1 MMTLTEKYRPR
12 SLSEVVGQGKA
23 VGVLER
29 ISRRFGTL
37 AGRAYWVSG
46 PSGCGKSTIAEIV
59 AKSVPSGTVVR
70 HAADNFGADEMR
82 DLAEQIEIVG
92 RGLPGFGLACIIE
105 EAHGLRAPIIRQLLV
120 AIERIEALGAN
131 AVIVFTTTAEGEE
144 ELLDGCIEQHPLLH
158 RCVEVRLTTQG
169 AAKPFAARAAEIARA
184 EGISLSEDEA
194 LKLAYKA
201 KCSMRGLLRAIEA
214 A

>member
-1 MMTLTEKYRPR
+1 MTLTEKYRPR
-12 SLSEVVGQGKA
+12 TLSEVVAQPKA
-23 VGVLER
+23 IAALER
-29 ISRRFGTL
+29 IRKRSGTF

-59 AKSVPSGTVVR
+59 AKSVEGAAIVR
-70 HAADNFGADEMR
+70 HAADCFGAEEMR
-82 DLAEQIEIVG
+82 DLAEQIEMLG
-92 RGLPGFGLACIIE
+92 RSLPGFGLACIID

-131 AVIVFTTTAEGEE
+131 AVIIFTTTKEGEE
-144 ELLDGCIEQHPLLH
+144 EMFEDSIEQHPLLH
-158 RCVEVRLTTQG
+158 RCAEIRVTSQG

-184 EGISLSEDEA
+184 EGIELTEEDA

-201 KCSMRGLLRAIEA
+201 KCSMRGILRAIETA